1 MKPARALPQILA
13 GLAAGAAFGFAGA
26 LSPPPP
32 QPPDELLPALYQAM
46 DGDSWYRNDG
56 WMDPDVHWC
65 DWYGVSCGD
74 EFWPG
79 LFEFE
84 ALDLANNNL
93 HGELTERLA
102 VLMLG
107 AVPPRKRLDLSGN
120 RISGTLASFPYRT
133 QVVDLSD
140 NLISGALPENEGNV
154 SDNEKVL
161 LLARNQLEGAVPD
174 SWQNLRLRE
183 LDLADNRLAEGFLN
197 AFKAMSRTSKAF
209 LDLTANEFSGELT
222 SDIYTANLNPN
233 DEGNAGGGLRICF
246 NDFSIASDEVRQ
258 WIARR
263 HAGGPDFSDCLGRER
278 IEMNA
283 TVSGSWF
290 NPDFNGE
297 GVALQLLDNGAPLLY
312 NFGFDRQGRQQW
324 LFEVGRPGQQFLKWE
339 QLKETRGDFGQ
350 GFRYDG
356 DHPLMRGMT
365 RMRFDRIDG
374 DTVHVERNY
383 YDLAACGP
391 LETADPNR
399 PPTMPC
405 PPPLFA
411 DRLDY
416 QRLTELAGTTCD
428 NQTDAQHYS
437 GAWFNPGANGEGFVI
452 EVLSDD
458 RAVVYWFTY
467 AADGSGEQAW
477 LMGDGRIDLNVSV
490 IPVNPQPATLRID
503 PILQPVGATYG
514 PDFDPA
520 DVERINWGWLEIQF
534 HDENTAH
541 VFFYSTFEAY
551 GSGDF
556 PVQRLARPMLA
567 DYCETN
573 AQ

>member
-1 MKPARALPQILA
+1 MKPARTLPQLLA
-13 GLAAGAAFGFAGA
+13 GLAAVAAFGYAGA

-84 ALDLANNNL
+84 ALELANNNL

-120 RISGTLASFPYRT
+120 RISGTLASFPHLT

-140 NLISGALPENEGNV
+140 NLISGTLPENEGNV
-154 SDNEKVL
+154 SDTNEKVL
-161 LLARNQLEGAVPD
+161 LPARNQLEGAVPD

-246 NDFSIASDEVRQ
+246 NDFSIDNDEVRQ

-278 IEMNA
+278 TEMNA

-297 GVALQLLDNGAPLLY
+297 GLSLQFLDTGSPLLY
-312 NFGFDRQGRQQW
+312 RFSYDRLGRQQW
-324 LFEVGRPGQQFLKWE
+324 LFEVGLPGEQFMLWE
-339 QLKETRGDFGQ
+339 RLYEARGDFAQ
-350 GFRYDG
+350 GMRHHNDE
-356 DHPLMRGMT
+356 PLLRSPVP
-365 RMRFDRIDG
+365 RMRMDRIEASLL
-374 DTVHVERNY
+374 HIERKY
-383 YDLAACGP
+383 YDLTACGP
-391 LETADPNR
+391 FEDWG
-399 PPTMPC
+399 PPAYMC
-405 PPPLFA
+405 PPPLYS
-411 DRLDY
+411 DRMDY
-416 QRLTELAGTTCD
+416 QRLTELAGTSCD
-428 NQTDAQHYS
+428 RQSPYQEYS
-437 GAWFNPGANGEGFVI
+437 GAWYNPERNGEGFVV
-452 EVLSDD
+452 EVLPDD
-458 RAVVYWFTY
+458 RGLIYWFTY
-467 AADGSGEQAW
+467 
-477 LMGDGRIDLNVSV
+477 
-490 IPVNPQPATLRID
+490 T
-503 PILQPVGATYG
+503 

-520 DVERINWGWLEIQF
+520 DVERIDWGRLEIEF
-534 HDENTAH
+534 HDDNTGHIYFDSAL
-541 VFFYSTFEAY
+541 EGY
-551 GSGDF
+551 GSGDY
-556 PVQRLARPMLA
+556 PIERLARPMLA
-567 DYCETN
+567 DCEAN
-573 AQ
+573 PD